1 LTPEISR
8 FVQLPWQLGELEQLS
23 DREREAMREVMALV
37 GARLSNEEIAG

>member
-23 DREREAMREVMALV
+23 DREREVMALV